1 MEDIELKGCV
11 YRIRKCAFDLL
22 SMEEDLVVDDDD
34 DGDDEGSWDLIGKE
48 FQLKAAFLYC
58 DLSKVISSAKDE
70 RKKALADLG
79 NKLLYLMEEVVMLM
93 LLSLPN
99 SLLTFLARK

>member
-22 SMEEDLVVDDDD
+22 SMEEDLVVDDDGGGGG
-34 DGDDEGSWDLIGKE
+34 GDEEGSWDLIGKE

-79 NKLLYLMEEVVMLM
+79 NKLLYLMEEVVYNAHAFAALG
-93 LLSLPN
+93 
-99 SLLTFLARK
+99 